1 MNAHKIELDPLL
13 NGATKLRRAIPAG
26 WYCVAYSD
34 ELTASDTL
42 VLRYFEADWQ
52 LSRAENGS
60 PVMSANSPKQSLP
73 LRLPLREL
81 QGFIFAW
88 YHPQDAEPAFE
99 PEPIPDLETQTWVPY
114 LRREW
119 QIATHVQETGEN
131 GVDTAHFHAVHHSP
145 IDMSAARVE
154 FEAHKRLSVVA
165 MAHQRVDEEGRIADK
180 GDGVVAGEIHTVNVG
195 PGQTWTRNYG
205 VDLLVIGLPT
215 PIERDRLLVRFAC
228 TVPESSWATNADM
241 ARLIIDYA
249 FEQVEQD
256 IPIWNHKV
264 YIDQPIL
271 CDGDG
276 PIARYRR
283 WFEQF
288 YG

>member
-1 MNAHKIELDPLL
+1 MSAERLELDPLQ
-13 NGATKLRRAIPAG
+13 NGAGKLRRAIPSG
-26 WYCVAYSD
+26 WYCVGYSD
-34 ELTASDTL
+34 ELRCGCSL
-42 VLRYFEADWQ
+42 SVRYFETDWT
-52 LSRAENGS
+52 LSRTDSGAA
-60 PVMSANSPKQSLP
+60 VMQSLDQQRT
-73 LRLPLREL
+73 LHLREL

-88 YHPQDAEPAFE
+88 YHPEGGEPAFE
-99 PEPIPDLETQTWVPY
+99 AESIPDLESERWVEY
-114 LRREW
+114 LRRDW
-119 QIATHVQETGEN
+119 QIETHVQETGEN

-145 IDMSAARVE
+145 IDMSKARVE
-154 FEAHKRLSVVA
+154 FNGHKRLSVVA
-165 MAHQRVDEEGRIADK
+165 MSHQRVDEEGHIRDK

-215 PIERDRLLVRFAC
+215 PIERDRLILRFAC
-228 TVPESSWATNADM
+228 TVPETSWSENPDV

-264 YIDQPIL
+264 FLEQPIL

-288 YG
+288 YA

>member
-1 MNAHKIELDPLL
+1 MITHTIELDPTL

-34 ELTASDTL
+34 ELGAASTL
-42 VLRYFEADWQ
+42 DLRYFEADWL
-52 LSRAENGS
+52 LSRAEDGS
-60 PVMSANSPKQSLP
+60 LLMRSKSCEQS
-73 LRLPLREL
+73 LPLREL

-88 YHPQDAEPAFE
+88 YHPEQGPPAFE
-99 PEPIPDLETQTWVPY
+99 PEPIPDLEAQPWVDY
-114 LRREW
+114 LRRDW
-119 QIATHVQETGEN
+119 LIDTHIQETGEN

-154 FEAHKRLSVVA
+154 FDAHKRLSVVA
-165 MAHQRVDEEGRIADK
+165 MSHQRVDEEGRIADK

-215 PIERDRLLVRFAC
+215 PIERDRLLLRFAC
-228 TVPESSWATNADM
+228 TVPITSWDTNADM
-241 ARLIIDYA
+241 AKLIIDYA

-264 YIDQPIL
+264 YIEQPIL